1 MSPNPR
7 RARWTH
13 DRGFAL
19 PIVILATL
27 VLTITVGAGLKLTA
41 TEHSA
46 GSDHDA
52 QLQAY
57 TVAQTGL
64 ERYLTDVT
72 ALPTTFPDP
81 RTITVPGGSAAVTLY
96 RIRTATATDSA
107 MYVVVSVGTATAKQ
121 LRRSSLTP
129 VAQRTVTQFATW
141 LSGTMNAQAAYTSL
155 AAVNIKNGA
164 SGSVNGFNDASCPG
178 GAGQDVAGLALP
190 NGTFSGK
197 NNFISG
203 TNGSTPLP
211 IGTPGPTGTAKDSVD
226 VDWAGILGG
235 SLAPDYGFTGGSN
248 AHKTMFK
255 NSLIYANWPVVKI
268 NGNLDNGWK
277 TPNGGAQGVLI
288 VTGDADLSNILWH
301 GIVLVGGATTFA
313 GGSVN
318 VYGALIS
325 GLNVQL
331 GQTVAT
337 STMNGN
343 LSVQYN
349 TCDIA
354 KALLK
359 FGGWRRYTNSWGD
372 NWPSYTM
379 P

>member
-1 MSPNPR
+1 MITQTR
-7 RARWTH
+7 IRARPAP
-13 DRGFAL
+13 RGFAL
-19 PIVILATL
+19 PIVILVTL
-27 VLTITVGAGLKLTA
+27 ILSVTVGAGLLLTA
-41 TEHSA
+41 SEHSV
-46 GSDHDA
+46 GTDHDA

-72 ALPTTFPDP
+72 ALPTTFPDV
-81 RTITVPGGSAAVTLY
+81 RTIGVPGGTATVTL
-96 RIRTATATDSA
+96 RRMRAATATDSA
-107 MYVVVSVGTATAKQ
+107 MYVLTSKGRATANS

-129 VAQRTVTQFATW
+129 IAERTVTQFATW
-141 LSGTMNAQAAYTSL
+141 LSGNLNANAAYTSL

-178 GAGQDVAGLALP
+178 GAGQNVAGLALP
-190 NGTFSGK
+190 DGTFSGK

-203 TNGSTPLP
+203 TNGNTPLG
-211 IGTPGPTGTAKDSVD
+211 IGTPGPAGTAKDSVD
-226 VDWAGILGG
+226 IDWAGILAG
-235 SLAPDYGFTGGSN
+235 SLAPDYGFNGGSN
-248 AHKTMFK
+248 AHKLMFR
-255 NSLIYANWPVVKI
+255 NSLIYANWPVVKV
-268 NGNLDNGWK
+268 NGNLDNGWR
-277 TPNGGAQGVLI
+277 TPTGGGRGVLI
-288 VTGDADLSNILWH
+288 VTGDADLSNILWR

-318 VYGALIS
+318 VYGALFS
-325 GLNVQL
+325 GLNVKL
-331 GQTVAT
+331 GMTVNE